1 MNAKRSSDRP
11 FKPGLES
18 SSLSIPALA
27 SVVQPASTRDCGS
40 RDVGSNPTA
49 RTISPGS
56 AGILPADFQFE
67 HGPSRQDACAPR
79 IRGGVTGN
87 TPGLQPLLG
96 FWTRRL
102 KVRKPSLEAR

>member
-1 MNAKRSSDRP
+1 MNAKRSRNRF

-49 RTISPGS
+49 RTIFDGS
-56 AGILPADFQFE
+56 AKN
-67 HGPSRQDACAPR
+67 RQD
-79 IRGGVTGN
+79 
-87 TPGLQPLLG
+87 LQDQQDYK
-96 FWTRRL
+96 
-102 KVRKPSLEAR
+102 KVFLSILFIVSSFRAQDSRWCN